1 MPCRCPSVVDSLRLA
16 LPRARRQQHKKAMLK
31 TGFMK
36 LAGHQSDAGDAQVKP
51 VLMRIIDESARRAK
65 RDR

>member
-1 MPCRCPSVVDSLRLA
+1 M
-16 LPRARRQQHKKAMLK
+16 
-31 TGFMK
+31 T
-36 LAGHQSDAGDAQVKP
+36 GDAQVKP